1 MHRQP
6 TQFLHILRFFFTN
19 LRAAVWVMSVPAI
32 VPGKL
37 HGHKK
42 SDEEEEE
49 EGHIFGLLTSL

>member
-1 MHRQP
+1 
-6 TQFLHILRFFFTN
+6 
-19 LRAAVWVMSVPAI
+19 MSVPAI

-37 HGHKK
+37 HGYKK